1 MARHGDGLYLRGKHT
16 WYLNCG
22 INGKRYQIKLGKHI
36 SRSVAKE
43 LALIKRAQILKG
55 DAGIGNKRKDC
66 SFEKAAREFL
76 QWAQANKRPRT
87 IQSYRQCID
96 HLGRSFKGKHLSQI
110 HPLAI
115 ERHKRSRVE
124 AGARV
129 RPNRELAVLKA
140 VYNRC
145 REWGLFEGD
154 NPVLSVK
161 FLKEPRQRLRYLEPE
176 EERRLL
182 AVAGEHLHSL
192 ILLGINTGLR
202 IQAEALTLRW
212 EDVNFK
218 RGLLSVQAAYSKS
231 GQSRVV
237 PLNSKAKLALERL
250 KANARSEWVIAT
262 SKGTPYK
269 SVQKM
274 FARARQQAGLRDVTC
289 HTLRH
294 TFASRLVMAGA
305 DLRTVQSVGG
315 WKSLSLVERYFHLN
329 ENHVAEALER
339 IVGENS
345 TTLFTTPQND
355 PLIKC
360 V

>member
-1 MARHGDGLYLRGKHT
+1 MVKKLIRPSYHGNPHGLSK
-16 WYLNCG
+16 
-22 INGKRYQIKLGKHI
+22 Q
-36 SRSVAKE
+36 VPQQVVPE
-43 LALIKRAQILKG
+43 LP
-55 DAGIGNKRKDC
+55 
-66 SFEKAAREFL
+66 FL
-76 QWAQANKRPRT
+76 QSPETERLPVWSNNSSGESLNKPG
-87 IQSYRQCID
+87 S
-96 HLGRSFKGKHLSQI
+96 LGLWPGRLVI
-110 HPLAI
+110 
-115 ERHKRSRVE
+115 RHV
-124 AGARV
+124 
-129 RPNRELAVLKA
+129 
-140 VYNRC
+140 
-145 REWGLFEGD
+145 
-154 NPVLSVK
+154 
-161 FLKEPRQRLRYLEPE
+161 Q
-176 EERRLL
+176 
-182 AVAGEHLHSL
+182 AVAGELLHSL
-192 ILLGINTGLR
+192 ILLGINTG
-202 IQAEALTLRW
+202 RW

-315 WKSLSLVERYFHLN
+315 WKSLSLVERYSHLN

-345 TTLFTTPQND
+345 TTLLTTPQND